1 MQVVAV
7 AEAGEEPTTP
17 HRISPLVEYSRDV
30 PFLVL
35 LGATFVLCLFLLRP
49 GHDWGDDF
57 ALYINQARALVRGDV
72 QDVFHQN
79 VLTVNRS
86 AWQSFS
92 PYTYGWGFPILL
104 APLYWL
110 FGLSYT
116 AFKSLEI
123 VLYLGFLTA
132 FYALIRDRI
141 DRLAALLIIAALV
154 LDNLYTAW
162 TNTVLT
168 EFPFMCFAVVGLLL
182 IERLHSLPR
191 VDAPAS
197 RRYLAELAA
206 LGVVIGFTFNIR
218 NEGAVLLLALAARQL
233 AVVVARRRAWQQ
245 RWGSHLAVLAVP
257 WATAALVG
265 IGIRLVLPTEQ
276 GDSLTLAGGL
286 GGHNFATNDGFYRQT
301 VAELLAVRDRIHGP
315 LLLGLLVFIIVLAL
329 GGMVLGGWRD
339 LPLSVFTL
347 GLSLIYFELPY
358 REGRYLLGILPFVLY
373 FAMQGLRGIDVPGWG
388 IQPRHLLL
396 LLVVG
401 RHALGMANAADYWR
415 TYPRAIPGPESSA
428 SKEMFAAVD
437 AHVHP
442 GEIVDFF
449 RPRAM
454 NLYTHQTAITAGSS
468 LPILLQRADWYA
480 MAKASDYAQCAL
492 TDAEA
497 AATGRLTKV
506 WENDEW
512 VLWRVDR
519 ESATAPPISSLD
531 VRTCA
536 L

>member
-1 MQVVAV
+1 MQVVAA
-7 AEAGEEPTTP
+7 AEADEERTTEP
-17 HRISPLVEYSRDV
+17 SPALTYARDL
-30 PFLVL
+30 PFVVL

-72 QDVFHQN
+72 QAVFHQN

-104 APLYWL
+104 APLYAA

-116 AFKSLEI
+116 AFKALEI
-123 VLYLGFLTA
+123 LFYLGFLTC

-141 DRLAALLIIAALV
+141 DRLATLLIIAALV

-168 EFPFMCFAVVGLLL
+168 EFPFMFFAVGGLLL
-182 IERLHSLPR
+182 IERLHASAR
-191 VDAPAS
+191 VDSPAT
-197 RRYLAELAA
+197 RRYVVELAA
-206 LGVVIGFTFNIR
+206 LGALIGFTFNIR

-233 AVVVARRRAWQQ
+233 AVVVARWRTWVRSWRA
-245 RWGSHLAVLAVP
+245 HLAVLAVP
-257 WATAALVG
+257 WATAALAGV
-265 IGIRLVLPTEQ
+265 GIRLLLPTEQ

-301 VAELLAVRDRIHGP
+301 VAELLAMRDRVHGP
-315 LLLGLLVFIIVLAL
+315 LLLGLLVFIVVLAL
-329 GGMVLGGWRD
+329 GGMLLGGWRD
-339 LPLSVFTL
+339 LPLTVFTL

-358 REGRYLLGILPFVLY
+358 REGRYLLAILPFVLY
-373 FAMQGLRGIDVPGWG
+373 FAMQGLRGVDVPGWG

-396 LLVVG
+396 LLIVG

-415 TYPRAIPGPESSA
+415 TYPRAIPGPESPA
-428 SKEMFAAVD
+428 AKQMFAAVD
-437 AHVHP
+437 ANVKP

-468 LPILLQRADWYA
+468 LPIMLQRADWYA

-492 TDAEA
+492 TDEEA

-506 WENDEW
+506 WDNSEW

-519 ESATAPPISSLD
+519 ESTTAPPITSLD
-531 VRTCA
+531 VGACA